1 MQLWPDENWIGRST
15 GPTGM
20 AVVAAG
26 ASSVRSRTA
35 CTKINQKKPWC
46 ISLHR
51 ISYRV
56 ISHHFISWNHVLYI
70 DFYSVSCLIMFIKY
84 EHKHHKHNKKHMICG
99 CFGKCARCCSMC
111 RNSPKLPWQMGGN
124 RTQPELIILLK
135 MEWTWN
141 ELWNMCL
148 LQGMVID
155 GFECFW
161 TSTGC
166 KDHRNQ

>member
-35 CTKINQKKPWC
+35 CTKINQKKLWC

-111 RNSPKLPWQMGGN
+111 RNSPKLPWQMGGKSDTTWIN
-124 RTQPELIILLK
+124 HPVEDGMNL
-135 MEWTWN
+135 EWTVEHVPTSRDGDW
-141 ELWNMCL
+141 WFWML
-148 LQGMVID
+148 LNIHGM
-155 GFECFW
+155 
-161 TSTGC
+161 
-166 KDHRNQ
+166 